1 MLHGFNRDQPFFRR
15 IALAAKEVGGD
26 NVVDKVTLLEN
37 YWRGGKGRC
46 ARAMLVSYR
55 LTVIR

>member
-1 MLHGFNRDQPFFRR
+1 MLHGFNRDQPFFRP

-37 YWRGGKGRC
+37 YWRGGKGSLIDNWAESR
-46 ARAMLVSYR
+46 VR
-55 LTVIR
+55 LN